1 MSPKQSGIHDIEF
14 EPIGNIKASIGPC
27 SQEFAILCGCRWV
40 DYFDGIEKNK
50 WTLKLSDIEVNTH
63 DEAYKLMI
71 KVANSLFFQIDL
83 LTDIP
88 LTLVTESENLYPR
101 KIKALMKTSSA
112 KEESKLMALKSEY
125 DAEAM
130 EFYWYAK
137 SADNMPLLQFLAY
150 YQVIELIPK
159 PILFPNK

>member
-1 MSPKQSGIHDIEF
+1 
-14 EPIGNIKASIGPC
+14 
-27 SQEFAILCGCRWV
+27 
-40 DYFDGIEKNK
+40 
-50 WTLKLSDIEVNTH
+50 
-63 DEAYKLMI
+63 
-71 KVANSLFFQIDL
+71 
-83 LTDIP
+83 
-88 LTLVTESENLYPR
+88 
-101 KIKALMKTSSA
+101 MKTSSA

>member
-1 MSPKQSGIHDIEF
+1 MRNSSSKFKPTFYLGLNIEPIVSEIKKHMSFVPPQQSGIHDIEF

-27 SQEFAILCGCRWV
+27 SQEFAILCGRRWV

-71 KVANSLFFQIDL
+71 KVVNSLFFQIDL
-83 LTDIP
+83 STDIP

-112 KEESKLMALKSEY
+112 KR
-125 DAEAM
+125 
-130 EFYWYAK
+130 
-137 SADNMPLLQFLAY
+137 
-150 YQVIELIPK
+150 I
-159 PILFPNK
+159 